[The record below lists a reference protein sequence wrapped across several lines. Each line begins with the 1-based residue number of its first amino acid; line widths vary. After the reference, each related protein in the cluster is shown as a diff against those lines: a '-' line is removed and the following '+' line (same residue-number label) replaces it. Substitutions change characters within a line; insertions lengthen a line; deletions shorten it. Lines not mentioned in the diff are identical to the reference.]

1 MYTQQCNFQY
11 MAVYPIIRST
21 IWLLLHYSLPVSL
34 SCTDSCYHQRL
45 DSCFSS
51 TCAERLKYFT
61 ITAPV
66 SLLRASGIHLVG
78 VQLLDSIVFLTP
90 LWEFTVIFTLV
101 GVCGTKAS
109 GLCVYMS
116 YVFICVSVYD
126 RQFKVGKKSL
136 KPLKTSTSSQF
147 SQYVF

>member
-1 MYTQQCNFQY
+1 
-11 MAVYPIIRST
+11 MAAYPIICSI
-21 IWLLLHYSLPVSL
+21 IWLLSL

-90 LWEFTVIFTLV
+90 LWEFMVIFTLV

-109 GLCVYMS
+109 GLCVYMCYMCLFVCLFLTDS
-116 YVFICVSVYD
+116 L
-126 RQFKVGKKSL
+126 KWKKKS
-136 KPLKTSTSSQF
+136 KTT
-147 SQYVF
+147 

>member
-101 GVCGTKAS
+101 EFAAQKPV
-109 GLCVYMS
+109 V
-116 YVFICVSVYD
+116 YVFICVSVSD

-136 KPLKTSTSSQF
+136 KALKTSTSSQF

>member
-1 MYTQQCNFQY
+1 MS
-11 MAVYPIIRST
+11 VYPIICSI
-21 IWLLLHYSLPVSL
+21 IWLLLQYSLPVSL
-34 SCTDSCYHQRL
+34 SCTNSCHQRL

-78 VQLLDSIVFLTP
+78 VQLLDSMVFLTP

-109 GLCVYMS
+109 GLCVYMC
-116 YVFICVSVYD
+116 YMCLFVCLFLTD
-126 RQFKVGKKSL
+126 SL
-136 KPLKTSTSSQF
+136 KWKKKESKTT
-147 SQYVF
+147 

>member
-1 MYTQQCNFQY
+1 
-11 MAVYPIIRST
+11 MAVYPIICSI

-116 YVFICVSVYD
+116 YMCLFVCLFLTDSL
-126 RQFKVGKKSL
+126 KWKKSL
-136 KPLKTSTSSQF
+136 KPLPVSSVSMYF
-147 SQYVF
+147 AIF